1 MWTAPF
7 ASGFDV
13 FERLRRHMSVFR
25 RGASA
30 AGPDEQPRTERR
42 TAGAT
47 DRRRLRNAFRP
58 NSSKPNPI
66 QTKPDQEN
74 GLGLSWIPS
83 SDLRLFNRLRA
94 VQIKKRTPKMES
106 RRHPAASAHASRPI
120 ARGNKRLQ
128 RLDVHSGLWLRRW
141 TLSGPF
147 DP

>member
-74 GLGLSWIPS
+74 ELGLSWIPS
-83 SDLRLFNRLRA
+83 SDSGLFKGLRA
-94 VQIKKRTPKMES
+94 DQSKMGKMPKCNSAES
-106 RRHPAASAHASRPI
+106 RRPP
-120 ARGNKRLQ
+120 RG
-128 RLDVHSGLWLRRW
+128 RLDQAANNNSNIMFYVSLRM
-141 TLSGPF
+141 
-147 DP
+147 

>member
-47 DRRRLRNAFRP
+47 DRQRLRNAFRP

-83 SDLRLFNRLRA
+83 SDSGLFNGLRA
-94 VQIKKRTPKMES
+94 LQNKKTPETPESGRRTIRIS
-106 RRHPAASAHASRPI
+106 RSALFRRAARPAWSDWSWRTAGGEAASAAADIR
-120 ARGNKRLQ
+120 
-128 RLDVHSGLWLRRW
+128 V
-141 TLSGPF
+141 T
-147 DP
+147 